1 MRHENAVRRWAEEGQ
16 HEVTQVGHADA
27 LRAAVTALHDSG
39 SATAVLSAAARS
51 AHWHPVVVERV
62 RAQLPS
68 FADELESLGF
78 DVTQLLAPTPTAPD
92 AQRTRPPA
100 GFGCGP
106 ATPPL
111 DPALRTRAT
120 APTAA
125 GFGAGPAAPSADP
138 ALRVPA
144 PVPAPAPRV
153 GEFGGRPAVEPN
165 DPALRQGTPNP
176 QHTRPADRPR
186 HDVDIPAIP
195 TLSAAAVLNQ
205 PSHKPAL
212 EFEGTLDGLRGVPI
226 DDLAGIRDD
235 AGVGDKELERLAAAG
250 IGTVYDLMMRI
261 PLRYID
267 RSEITPMSALR
278 PGMKN
283 VATVGK
289 VLSTKAD
296 WGKKY
301 ARIEIGAGP
310 YRVTSMQFQQ
320 PWMAQRFRR
329 DDLVLMWGDVT
340 DWEGFV
346 QMPGALIA
354 PMRDA
359 TAPFVPVYPQSDK
372 YQVST
377 WTLHRAALDAL
388 RRLPAL
394 DDPVPDTIRTARALP
409 GRLEALRAVH
419 VPDNAADATSG
430 RDRLAYDE
438 LLRMQ
443 LAMGVQRNAAR
454 QQPAVAHAP
463 TGKLTR
469 PWMESLPWPLTDAQ
483 NRVLREIAEDLRSPA
498 PMKRL
503 LQGDVGAGK
512 AQPLYAKVL
521 TPKGFKT
528 MGDMRVGMKVIAAN
542 GDVSTVTGVFP
553 QGVRDVYRVYFADG
567 TTADC
572 DDEHLWEVRTSVQRS
587 RGVAG
592 KVKPLRE
599 IRGDLKERNGT
610 SKWHVELANTAE
622 FDSGEARPLDPYIL
636 GLLLGDGC
644 FKSGRDVRF
653 TTADAELVE
662 AFRNGLPAGT
672 RIAQMRGN
680 NGYDWRITSSVQHP
694 IGPVPT
700 SRDETAVCEA
710 YRNGHSGGSL
720 RRVLRMDHSTLTKIL
735 DRNSVTRRAPGTQRR
750 NAVLDALRTLGLAG
764 HGSHS
769 KFVPPAYLNAPTKVR
784 LAVLQGLLD
793 TDGTVNS
800 THGTNVT
807 ILSASKKLAEDVAWL
822 ARSLNGRATVR
833 ERCKG
838 GGSYWLATLQLP
850 NDVQPFRLSRKASL
864 IRPRTKY
871 AHPAKA
877 ITEVERI
884 GTGPVQC
891 ISISHPSQLY
901 VTDDFTVTH
910 NTATAIGAMLMA
922 VEGGH
927 QAALMAPIG
936 VLVQQHYE
944 EISETCEQFGLRAV
958 LVPGKNKPKARREA
972 LAGLASGEIHIAV
985 GTTGLLSD
993 DVQFKS
999 LGLAVIDEQ
1008 HRFGV
1013 NQRAALLA
1021 KGPGGAI
1028 ADELG
1033 ATATPIPRT
1042 AAMTQFGDVDISI
1055 LDELPPGRTPIQT
1068 RWEPVVPLDA
1078 PNHTHWQFVRDQI
1091 TAGRQ
1096 AFVVCPLVAEPET
1109 KAGQESEAQAAAAM
1123 ETAAALADGALSG
1136 LRIGLVTG
1144 RQKPA
1149 DRAEVMHDFT
1159 TGELDVLVATTV
1171 IEVGVSV
1178 PNATTITILDA
1189 GNFGL
1194 AQLHQLRGRV
1204 GRGKHAGF
1212 CVLTGEVSDVGR
1224 ARMDA
1229 MCETTDGFKLANVDL
1244 ELRGPGA
1251 LAGTAQAGHRAGLL
1265 VADLL
1270 ADAELMHAA
1279 RADAQQMLTT
1289 DPQLLR
1295 RPTLRAE
1302 VERAL
1307 GEDANYLRRS

>member
-1 MRHENAVRRWAEEGQ
+1 M
-16 HEVTQVGHADA
+16 TQVGHADA

-51 AHWHPVVVERV
+51 AHWHPAVVDRV

-78 DVTQLLAPTPTAPD
+78 DVAQLLAPAPKSRD
-92 AQRTRPPA
+92 ARRARPPA

-106 ATPPL
+106 AAPPL
-111 DPALRTRAT
+111 DPALHAPITTRAGG
-120 APTAA
+120 

-138 ALRVPA
+138 ALRG
-144 PVPAPAPRV
+144 PAPRV
-153 GEFGGRPAVEPN
+153 RGFGGGPTAEPN
-165 DPALRQGTPNP
+165 DPALQGAPKP
-176 QHTRPADRPR
+176 QVVDRSERPR

-195 TLSAAAVLNQ
+195 TLSAAAVLAQ
-205 PSHKPAL
+205 PSHKPPL

-226 DDLAGIRDD
+226 DDLARIRDD
-235 AGVGDKELERLAAAG
+235 AGVGDKELARLTAAG

-301 ARIEIGAGP
+301 ARIEIGAGS

-320 PWMAQRFRR
+320 PWLAQRFRR

-346 QMPGALIA
+346 QMPSALIA

-372 YQVST
+372 HQVST

-394 DDPVPDTIRTARALP
+394 DDPLPDTIRTARALP

-419 VPDNAADATSG
+419 VPDNAADATTG

-454 QQPAVAHAP
+454 QRPAVVHAP

-469 PWMESLPWPLTDAQ
+469 PWMESLPWPLTGAQ
-483 NRVLREIAEDLRSPA
+483 IRVLKEIAADLRSPA

-512 AQPLYAKVL
+512 
-521 TPKGFKT
+521 
-528 MGDMRVGMKVIAAN
+528 
-542 GDVSTVTGVFP
+542 
-553 QGVRDVYRVYFADG
+553 
-567 TTADC
+567 
-572 DDEHLWEVRTSVQRS
+572 
-587 RGVAG
+587 
-592 KVKPLRE
+592 
-599 IRGDLKERNGT
+599 
-610 SKWHVELANTAE
+610 
-622 FDSGEARPLDPYIL
+622 
-636 GLLLGDGC
+636 
-644 FKSGRDVRF
+644 
-653 TTADAELVE
+653 
-662 AFRNGLPAGT
+662 
-672 RIAQMRGN
+672 
-680 NGYDWRITSSVQHP
+680 
-694 IGPVPT
+694 
-700 SRDETAVCEA
+700 TAV
-710 YRNGHSGGSL
+710 
-720 RRVLRMDHSTLTKIL
+720 
-735 DRNSVTRRAPGTQRR
+735 
-750 NAVLDALRTLGLAG
+750 
-764 HGSHS
+764 
-769 KFVPPAYLNAPTKVR
+769 
-784 LAVLQGLLD
+784 
-793 TDGTVNS
+793 
-800 THGTNVT
+800 
-807 ILSASKKLAEDVAWL
+807 
-822 ARSLNGRATVR
+822 
-833 ERCKG
+833 
-838 GGSYWLATLQLP
+838 
-850 NDVQPFRLSRKASL
+850 
-864 IRPRTKY
+864 
-871 AHPAKA
+871 A
-877 ITEVERI
+877 I
-884 GTGPVQC
+884 C
-891 ISISHPSQLY
+891 
-901 VTDDFTVTH
+901 
-910 NTATAIGAMLMA
+910 AMLQA

-944 EISETCEQFGLRAV
+944 EIAETCEQLGLRAI

-1021 KGPGGAI
+1021 KGPNGAI

-1055 LDELPPGRTPIQT
+1055 LDELPPGRTPIRT
-1068 RWEPVVPLDA
+1068 RWEPVVPLDD
-1078 PNHTHWQFVRDQI
+1078 PNHEHWSFVRAQI
-1091 TAGRQ
+1091 DDGRQ

-1109 KAGQESEAQAAAAM
+1109 KGGQESEAQAAAAM
-1123 ETAAALADGALSG
+1123 ETAATLADGALSG

-1212 CVLTGEVSDVGR
+1212 CVLTGEVSDIGR

-1307 GEDANYLRRS
+1307 GEDAHYLRRS

>member
-1 MRHENAVRRWAEEGQ
+1 MTAVE
-16 HEVTQVGHADA
+16 QVDT
-27 LRAAVTALHDSG
+27 LRAAVIALHQSG
-39 SATAVLSAAARS
+39 SATAILSAAARS
-51 AHWHPVVVERV
+51 AHWHPAVVERV
-62 RAQLPS
+62 RAQLPA
-68 FADELESLGF
+68 FADQLGALGF
-78 DVTQLLAPTPTAPD
+78 DLTQLLGPTAQK
-92 AQRTRPPA
+92 AKPPPQHA
-100 GFGCGP
+100 PRHGFGAGP
-106 ATPPL
+106 PRVPL
-111 DPALRTRAT
+111 DPALR
-120 APTAA
+120 APQHAA
-125 GFGAGPAAPSADP
+125 PRRGFGAGPAAPATDP
-138 ALRVPA
+138 ALH
-144 PVPAPAPRV
+144 
-153 GEFGGRPAVEPN
+153 
-165 DPALRQGTPNP
+165 QGTPKP
-176 QHTRPADRPR
+176 QHTTRNARPR
-186 HDVDIPAIP
+186 HDVEIRTIP
-195 TLSAAAVLNQ
+195 TLSAAAVLGQ
-205 PSHKPAL
+205 PSHKPPL

-235 AGVGDKELERLAAAG
+235 AGIGDKELERLTAAG
-250 IGTVYDLMMRI
+250 IATVYDLMMRV

-301 ARIEIGAGP
+301 ARIEIGAGG

-320 PWMAQRFRR
+320 PWLAQRFRR

-340 DWEGFV
+340 EWEGFI
-346 QMPGALIA
+346 QMGGALIA

-372 YQVST
+372 HQVST

-394 DDPVPDTIRTARALP
+394 DDPLPEQIRTARQLP

-454 QQPAVAHAP
+454 QRPAVVHAP
-463 TGKLTR
+463 TGTLTR
-469 PWMESLPWPLTDAQ
+469 PWLDSLPWPLTGAQ
-483 NRVLREIAEDLRSPA
+483 TRVLKEIAADLRAPS

-503 LQGDVGAGK
+503 LQGDVGSGK
-512 AQPLYAKVL
+512 
-521 TPKGFKT
+521 
-528 MGDMRVGMKVIAAN
+528 
-542 GDVSTVTGVFP
+542 
-553 QGVRDVYRVYFADG
+553 
-567 TTADC
+567 
-572 DDEHLWEVRTSVQRS
+572 
-587 RGVAG
+587 
-592 KVKPLRE
+592 
-599 IRGDLKERNGT
+599 
-610 SKWHVELANTAE
+610 
-622 FDSGEARPLDPYIL
+622 
-636 GLLLGDGC
+636 
-644 FKSGRDVRF
+644 
-653 TTADAELVE
+653 
-662 AFRNGLPAGT
+662 
-672 RIAQMRGN
+672 
-680 NGYDWRITSSVQHP
+680 
-694 IGPVPT
+694 
-700 SRDETAVCEA
+700 
-710 YRNGHSGGSL
+710 
-720 RRVLRMDHSTLTKIL
+720 
-735 DRNSVTRRAPGTQRR
+735 
-750 NAVLDALRTLGLAG
+750 
-764 HGSHS
+764 
-769 KFVPPAYLNAPTKVR
+769 
-784 LAVLQGLLD
+784 
-793 TDGTVNS
+793 
-800 THGTNVT
+800 
-807 ILSASKKLAEDVAWL
+807 
-822 ARSLNGRATVR
+822 
-833 ERCKG
+833 
-838 GGSYWLATLQLP
+838 
-850 NDVQPFRLSRKASL
+850 
-864 IRPRTKY
+864 
-871 AHPAKA
+871 
-877 ITEVERI
+877 
-884 GTGPVQC
+884 
-891 ISISHPSQLY
+891 
-901 VTDDFTVTH
+901 
-910 NTATAIGAMLMA
+910 TATAIGAMLMA

-944 EISETCEQFGLRAV
+944 EIAETCEQLGLRAV

-985 GTTGLLSD
+985 GTTGLLSE

-1055 LDELPPGRTPIQT
+1055 LDELPPGRTPIKT
-1068 RWEPVVPLDA
+1068 RWEPVVPLDDPA
-1078 PNHTHWQFVRDQI
+1078 HEHWVFVRSQI
-1091 TAGRQ
+1091 AEGRQ

-1109 KAGQESEAQAAAAM
+1109 KAGQESEAQSAAAM
-1123 ETAAALADGALSG
+1123 ETATALSDGALSG
-1136 LRIGLVTG
+1136 LRIAVVTG

-1149 DRAEVMHDFT
+1149 DRAEIMHAFSI
-1159 TGELDVLVATTV
+1159 GELDVLVATTV

-1204 GRGKHAGF
+1204 GRGKHPGF
-1212 CVLTGEVSDVGR
+1212 CVLTGEVSDIGQ

-1270 ADAELMHAA
+1270 ADAELMYAA
-1279 RADAQQMLTT
+1279 RADAQQMLAA

-1295 RPTLRAE
+1295 RPTLRTE

-1307 GEDANYLRRS
+1307 GDDAHYLRRS

>member
-1 MRHENAVRRWAEEGQ
+1 MTAVE
-16 HEVTQVGHADA
+16 QVDT
-27 LRAAVTALHDSG
+27 LRAAVIALHQSG
-39 SATAVLSAAARS
+39 SATAILSAAARS
-51 AHWHPVVVERV
+51 AHWHPAVVERV
-62 RAQLPS
+62 RAQLPA
-68 FADELESLGF
+68 FADQLGALGF
-78 DVTQLLAPTPTAPD
+78 DLTQLLGPTAQK
-92 AQRTRPPA
+92 AKPPTQHA
-100 GFGCGP
+100 PRHGFGAGP
-106 ATPPL
+106 PRVPL
-111 DPALRTRAT
+111 DPALR
-120 APTAA
+120 APQHAA
-125 GFGAGPAAPSADP
+125 PRRGFGAGPAAPATDP
-138 ALRVPA
+138 ALHR
-144 PVPAPAPRV
+144 
-153 GEFGGRPAVEPN
+153 
-165 DPALRQGTPNP
+165 GTPKP
-176 QHTRPADRPR
+176 QHTTRNARPR
-186 HDVDIPAIP
+186 HDVEIPTIP
-195 TLSAAAVLNQ
+195 TLSAAAVLGQ
-205 PSHKPAL
+205 PSHKPPL
-212 EFEGTLDGLRGVPI
+212 EFEGTLDGLRGVPL

-235 AGVGDKELERLAAAG
+235 AGIGDKELERLTAAG
-250 IGTVYDLMMRI
+250 IATVYDLMMRV

-301 ARIEIGAGP
+301 ARIEIGAGG

-320 PWMAQRFRR
+320 PWLAQRFRR

-340 DWEGFV
+340 EWEGFI
-346 QMPGALIA
+346 QMGGALIA

-372 YQVST
+372 HQVST

-394 DDPVPDTIRTARALP
+394 DDPLPEQIRTARQLP

-454 QQPAVAHAP
+454 QQPAVVHAP
-463 TGKLTR
+463 TGRLTR
-469 PWMESLPWPLTDAQ
+469 PWLESLPWPLTGAQ
-483 NRVLREIAEDLRSPA
+483 SRVLKEIAEDLRAPS

-503 LQGDVGAGK
+503 LQGDVGSGK
-512 AQPLYAKVL
+512 AQPLDARVL
-521 TPKGFKT
+521 TPDGFKL
-528 MGDMRVGMKVIAAN
+528 MGNMQIGDTVVTPCGSTAPVVGIY
-542 GDVSTVTGVFP
+542 P
-553 QGVRDVYRVYFADG
+553 QGDRDIYRLTFSDG
-567 TTADC
+567 TSVEA
-572 DDEHLWEVRTSVQRS
+572 DDEHLWVVNTSS
-587 RGVAG
+587 G
-592 KVKPLRE
+592 
-599 IRGDLKERNGT
+599 
-610 SKWHVELANTAE
+610 WHRNTATKTLTTSE
-622 FDSGEARPLDPYIL
+622 LRRSLTEKNGASRWHLPVITPVDLQGEGRPLDPYL
-636 GLLLGDGC
+636 MGLLLGDGGFSDGAVTFTNADKVLLDYVREAADHLGC
-644 FKSGRDVRF
+644 ELVPADSSSMKHGIYYRIVGKTRGINRVALAVRF
-653 TTADAELVE
+653 LEL
-662 AFRNGLPAGT
+662 
-672 RIAQMRGN
+672 MRH
-680 NGYDWRITSSVQHP
+680 SS
-694 IGPVPT
+694 
-700 SRDETAVCEA
+700 
-710 YRNGHSGGSL
+710 
-720 RRVLRMDHSTLTKIL
+720 
-735 DRNSVTRRAPGTQRR
+735 
-750 NAVLDALRTLGLAG
+750 RT
-764 HGSHS
+764 
-769 KFVPPAYLNAPTKVR
+769 KFVPESYKQAPVSAR
-784 LAVLQGLLD
+784 IALLQGLMD
-793 TDGTVNS
+793 TDGEIGQEGSSVALT
-800 THGTNVT
+800 
-807 ILSASKKLAEDVAWL
+807 LASERLIDDVAWVVY
-822 ARSLNGRATVR
+822 SLGGRAKKRVVQKR
-833 ERCKG
+833 YRRAD
-838 GGSYWLATLQLP
+838 GSHYEGTYYRLGMTLP
-850 NDVQPFRLSRKASL
+850 NDINPFRLGRKADRVRS
-864 IRPRTKY
+864 RTKY
-871 AHPAKA
+871 AQRRRAIRAIEYVGRKPA
-877 ITEVERI
+877 
-884 GTGPVQC
+884 QC
-891 ISISHPSQLY
+891 ILIDHPSHMY
-901 VTDDFTVTH
+901 VTDNFTPTH
-910 NTATAIGAMLMA
+910 NTKVALGAMLMA

-936 VLVQQHYE
+936 VLVQQHYA
-944 EISETCEQFGLRAV
+944 EIAETCDKLGLRAV

-985 GTTGLLSD
+985 GTTGLLSE

-1055 LDELPPGRTPIQT
+1055 LDELPPGRTPIKT
-1068 RWEPVVPLDA
+1068 RWEPVVDLDD
-1078 PNHTHWQFVRDQI
+1078 PNHAHWVFVRSQI
-1091 TAGRQ
+1091 AEGRQ

-1109 KAGQESEAQAAAAM
+1109 KAGQESEAQSAAAM
-1123 ETAAALADGALSG
+1123 ETATALSDGALSG
-1136 LRIGLVTG
+1136 LRIAVVTG

-1149 DRAEVMHDFT
+1149 DRAEIMHAFSI
-1159 TGELDVLVATTV
+1159 GELDVLVATTV

-1204 GRGKHAGF
+1204 GRGKHPGF
-1212 CVLTGEVSDVGR
+1212 CVLTGEVSDIGR

-1229 MCETTDGFKLANVDL
+1229 MCDTTDGFKLANVDL

-1270 ADAELMHAA
+1270 ADAELMYAA
-1279 RADAQQMLTT
+1279 RADAQQMLAA

-1295 RPTLRAE
+1295 RPTLRTE

-1307 GEDANYLRRS
+1307 GDDAHYLRRS

>member
-1 MRHENAVRRWAEEGQ
+1 MTAVE
-16 HEVTQVGHADA
+16 QVDT
-27 LRAAVTALHDSG
+27 LRAAVIALHESG
-39 SATAVLSAAARS
+39 SATAILSAAARS
-51 AHWHPVVVERV
+51 AHWHPAVVERV
-62 RAQLPS
+62 RAQLPA
-68 FADELESLGF
+68 FADQLGALGF
-78 DVTQLLAPTPTAPD
+78 DLTQIAGPTARKTEPTTV
-92 AQRTRPPA
+92 AAPRH
-100 GFGCGP
+100 GFGAGP
-106 ATPPL
+106 SRVPL
-111 DPALRTRAT
+111 DPALRTPQHAAT
-120 APTAA
+120 RT
-125 GFGAGPAAPSADP
+125 GVGVGPAAPAT
-138 ALRVPA
+138 
-144 PVPAPAPRV
+144 
-153 GEFGGRPAVEPN
+153 
-165 DPALRQGTPNP
+165 DPALRQGTPKPHYTARNA
-176 QHTRPADRPR
+176 RPH
-186 HDVDIPAIP
+186 HDVEIPTIP
-195 TLSAAAVLNQ
+195 TLSAAAVLGQ
-205 PSHKPAL
+205 PSHKPPL

-235 AGVGDKELERLAAAG
+235 AGVGDKELQRLTAAG
-250 IGTVYDLMMRI
+250 IATVYDLMMRV

-267 RSEITPMSALR
+267 RSEITPMPALR

-301 ARIEIGAGP
+301 ARIEIGAGS

-320 PWMAQRFRR
+320 PWLAQRFRR

-340 DWEGFV
+340 EWEGFI
-346 QMPGALIA
+346 QMGGALIA

-394 DDPVPDTIRTARALP
+394 DDPLPEQIRTARQLP

-419 VPDNAADATSG
+419 VPDNATDATSG

-454 QQPAVAHAP
+454 QRPAVVHAP
-463 TGKLTR
+463 TGRLTR
-469 PWMESLPWPLTDAQ
+469 PWLQSLPWPLTGAQ
-483 NRVLREIAEDLRSPA
+483 TRVLKEIAADLRSPS

-503 LQGDVGAGK
+503 LQGDVGSGK
-512 AQPLYAKVL
+512 AQPLYSTVL
-521 TPKGFKT
+521 TPSGFKPMAEMAIGT
-528 MGDMRVGMKVIAAN
+528 EVVTASGE
-542 GDVSTVTGVFP
+542 VSVVTGVYP
-553 QGVRDVYRVYFADG
+553 QGLRAIYRVHFADG
-567 TTADC
+567 TSVDC
-572 DDEHLWEVRTSVQRS
+572 DDEHLWQVRTSTARH
-587 RGVAG
+587 RDRAP
-592 KVKPLRE
+592 KVLTLRE
-599 IRGDLKERNGT
+599 IRADLYERNGT
-610 SKWHVELANTAE
+610 SKWHVELATAAE
-622 FDSGEARPLDPYIL
+622 LDDGGDRPLDPYLL
-636 GLLLGDGC
+636 GLLLGDG
-644 FKSGRDVRF
+644 GLTHRDTVRF
-653 TTADAELVE
+653 TTADSELVD
-662 AFRNGLPAGT
+662 AIRDVLPAGT
-672 RIAQMRGN
+672 EIVPIAGN
-680 NGYDWRITSSVQHP
+680 NGYDWRLRSTPPAPNGVL
-694 IGPVPT
+694 PT
-700 SRDETAVCEA
+700 ACDDDAICQA
-710 YRNGHSGGSL
+710 YIRGHGFNDL
-720 RRVLRMDHSTLTKIL
+720 RRVFKKDYYTLVKIL
-735 DRNSVTRRAPGTQRR
+735 DRHAVKRRAPGPQRC
-750 NAVLDALRTLGLAG
+750 NVVLDALRKLGLIG
-764 HGSHS
+764 HGSHT
-769 KFVPPAYLNAPTKVR
+769 KFVPSAYLNAPTKMR

-793 TDGTVNS
+793 TDGTVS
-800 THGTNVT
+800 SKSGSDISLV
-807 ILSASKKLAEDVAWL
+807 SASKQLVEDTAWL
-822 ARSLNGRATVR
+822 VRSLGGRASVR
-833 ERCKG
+833 EARKSTG
-838 GGSYWLATLQLP
+838 NYWRVAIQLP
-850 NDVQPFRLSRKASL
+850 NDVEPFRLHRKLAL
-864 IRPRTKY
+864 VNPRTKY

-877 ITEVERI
+877 ITAVEHI
-884 GTGPVQC
+884 GSAPAQC
-891 ISISHPSQLY
+891 ISIAHPSRLY
-901 VTDDFTVTH
+901 VTDGFTITH

-922 VEGGH
+922 IEGGH

-944 EISETCEQFGLRAV
+944 EIAETCEQLGLRAV

-972 LAGLASGEIHIAV
+972 LAGLALGEIHIAV

-1055 LDELPPGRTPIQT
+1055 LDELPPGRTPIKT
-1068 RWEPVVPLDA
+1068 RWEPVVPLDD
-1078 PNHTHWQFVRDQI
+1078 PTHEHWAFVRSQI
-1091 TAGRQ
+1091 AEGRQ

-1109 KAGQESEAQAAAAM
+1109 KAGQESEAQSAAAM
-1123 ETAAALADGALSG
+1123 ETATALSDGALSG
-1136 LRIGLVTG
+1136 LRIAVVTG

-1149 DRAEVMHDFT
+1149 DRAEIMHAFSI
-1159 TGELDVLVATTV
+1159 GELDVLVATTV

-1204 GRGKHAGF
+1204 GRGKHSGF
-1212 CVLTGEVSDVGR
+1212 CVLTGEVSDIGQ

-1279 RADAQQMLTT
+1279 RADAQQMLVA

-1307 GEDANYLRRS
+1307 GEDAHYLRRS

>member
-1 MRHENAVRRWAEEGQ
+1 MIAAE
-16 HEVTQVGHADA
+16 QVDT
-27 LRAAVTALHDSG
+27 LRAAVIALHESG
-39 SATAVLSAAARS
+39 SATAILSAAARS
-51 AHWHPVVVERV
+51 AQWHPAVVERV
-62 RAQLPS
+62 RAQLPA
-68 FADELESLGF
+68 FADQLGALGF
-78 DVTQLLAPTPTAPD
+78 DVRQVISPAVRVAE
-92 AQRTRPPA
+92 PPA
-100 GFGCGP
+100 AVAAPRTVFGAGP
-106 ATPPL
+106 ARVPL
-111 DPALRTRAT
+111 DPALR
-120 APTAA
+120 A
-125 GFGAGPAAPSADP
+125 GNGAKSAVFGVGPAAAGTDP
-138 ALRVPA
+138 ALQR
-144 PVPAPAPRV
+144 
-153 GEFGGRPAVEPN
+153 
-165 DPALRQGTPNP
+165 GTPKP
-176 QHTRPADRPR
+176 QCTRSVDRPR
-186 HDVDIPAIP
+186 HDVEIPTIP
-195 TLSAAAVLNQ
+195 TLSAAAVLGQ
-205 PSHKPAL
+205 RSHKPPL
-212 EFEGTLDGLRGVPI
+212 EFEGTLDGLRGAPI

-235 AGVGDKELERLAAAG
+235 AGVGDKELERLTAAG
-250 IGTVYDLMMRI
+250 IATVYDLMMRV

-267 RSEITPMSALR
+267 RSEITPMGALR

-301 ARIEIGAGP
+301 ARIEIGAGS

-340 DWEGFV
+340 EWEGFI
-346 QMPGALIA
+346 QMAGALIA

-372 YQVST
+372 HQVST

-394 DDPVPDTIRTARALP
+394 DDPLPQQIRTTRQLP

-454 QQPAVAHAP
+454 QQPAVVHAP
-463 TGKLTR
+463 TGRLTR
-469 PWMESLPWPLTDAQ
+469 PWLESLPWPLTGAQ
-483 NRVLREIAEDLRSPA
+483 NRVLKEIAEDLRSPS

-503 LQGDVGAGK
+503 LQGDVGSGK
-512 AQPLYAKVL
+512 
-521 TPKGFKT
+521 
-528 MGDMRVGMKVIAAN
+528 
-542 GDVSTVTGVFP
+542 
-553 QGVRDVYRVYFADG
+553 
-567 TTADC
+567 
-572 DDEHLWEVRTSVQRS
+572 
-587 RGVAG
+587 
-592 KVKPLRE
+592 
-599 IRGDLKERNGT
+599 
-610 SKWHVELANTAE
+610 
-622 FDSGEARPLDPYIL
+622 
-636 GLLLGDGC
+636 
-644 FKSGRDVRF
+644 
-653 TTADAELVE
+653 
-662 AFRNGLPAGT
+662 
-672 RIAQMRGN
+672 
-680 NGYDWRITSSVQHP
+680 
-694 IGPVPT
+694 
-700 SRDETAVCEA
+700 
-710 YRNGHSGGSL
+710 
-720 RRVLRMDHSTLTKIL
+720 
-735 DRNSVTRRAPGTQRR
+735 
-750 NAVLDALRTLGLAG
+750 
-764 HGSHS
+764 
-769 KFVPPAYLNAPTKVR
+769 TKV
-784 LAVLQGLLD
+784 
-793 TDGTVNS
+793 
-800 THGTNVT
+800 
-807 ILSASKKLAEDVAWL
+807 
-822 ARSLNGRATVR
+822 
-833 ERCKG
+833 
-838 GGSYWLATLQLP
+838 
-850 NDVQPFRLSRKASL
+850 
-864 IRPRTKY
+864 
-871 AHPAKA
+871 A
-877 ITEVERI
+877 I
-884 GTGPVQC
+884 C
-891 ISISHPSQLY
+891 
-901 VTDDFTVTH
+901 
-910 NTATAIGAMLMA
+910 AMLMA
-922 VEGGH
+922 AEGGH

-944 EISETCEQFGLRAV
+944 EIAETCEKLGLRAV

-972 LAGLASGEIHIAV
+972 LTGLASGEIHIAV

-999 LGLAVIDEQ
+999 LGLVVIDEQ

-1055 LDELPPGRTPIQT
+1055 LDELPPGRTPIRT
-1068 RWEPVVPLDA
+1068 RWEPVVSLDD
-1078 PNHTHWQFVRDQI
+1078 PNHAHWAFVRTQI
-1091 TAGRQ
+1091 AEGRQ

-1109 KAGQESEAQAAAAM
+1109 KAGQESEAQSAAAM
-1123 ETAAALADGALSG
+1123 ETATALADGALSG
-1136 LRIGLVTG
+1136 LRIAVVTG

-1149 DRAEVMHDFT
+1149 DRAETMYAFT
-1159 TGELDVLVATTV
+1159 VGELDVLVATTV

-1204 GRGKHAGF
+1204 GRGKHPGF
-1212 CVLTGEVSDVGR
+1212 CVLTGEVSDIGQ

-1270 ADAELMHAA
+1270 ADADLMHAA

-1307 GEDANYLRRS
+1307 GDDAHYLRRS

>member
-1 MRHENAVRRWAEEGQ
+1 MTAVE
-16 HEVTQVGHADA
+16 QVDT
-27 LRAAVTALHDSG
+27 LRAAVIALHQSG
-39 SATAVLSAAARS
+39 SATAILSAAARS
-51 AHWHPVVVERV
+51 AHWHPAVVERV
-62 RAQLPS
+62 RAQLPA
-68 FADELESLGF
+68 FADQLGALGF
-78 DVTQLLAPTPTAPD
+78 DLVQIIGPAARKPEPPTQAAP
-92 AQRTRPPA
+92 RH
-100 GFGCGP
+100 GFGAGP
-106 ATPPL
+106 ARVPL
-111 DPALRTRAT
+111 DPALR
-120 APTAA
+120 APRQAA
-125 GFGAGPAAPSADP
+125 PPTGFGAGPAAPAT
-138 ALRVPA
+138 
-144 PVPAPAPRV
+144 
-153 GEFGGRPAVEPN
+153 
-165 DPALRQGTPNP
+165 DPALRQGTPKP
-176 QHTRPADRPR
+176 QHTTRIDRPR
-186 HDVDIPAIP
+186 HDVEIPTIP
-195 TLSAAAVLNQ
+195 TLSAAAVLGQ
-205 PSHKPAL
+205 PSHKPPL

-235 AGVGDKELERLAAAG
+235 AGVGDKELERLTAAG
-250 IGTVYDLMMRI
+250 IATVYDLMMRV

-301 ARIEIGAGP
+301 ARIEIGAGS

-320 PWMAQRFRR
+320 PWLAQRFRR

-340 DWEGFV
+340 EWEGFI
-346 QMPGALIA
+346 QMGGALIA

-372 YQVST
+372 HQVST

-394 DDPVPDTIRTARALP
+394 DDPLPQQIRTTRQLP
-409 GRLEALRAVH
+409 GRLEALRALH
-419 VPDNAADATSG
+419 VPDNATDATSG
-430 RDRLAYDE
+430 RNRLAYDE

-443 LAMGVQRNAAR
+443 LAMGVQRNAAL
-454 QQPAVAHAP
+454 QQPAVVHAP
-463 TGKLTR
+463 TGRLTR
-469 PWMESLPWPLTDAQ
+469 PWLQSLPWPLTGAQ
-483 NRVLREIAEDLRSPA
+483 TRVLKEIAADLRAPS

-503 LQGDVGAGK
+503 LQGDVGSGK
-512 AQPLYAKVL
+512 
-521 TPKGFKT
+521 
-528 MGDMRVGMKVIAAN
+528 
-542 GDVSTVTGVFP
+542 
-553 QGVRDVYRVYFADG
+553 
-567 TTADC
+567 
-572 DDEHLWEVRTSVQRS
+572 
-587 RGVAG
+587 
-592 KVKPLRE
+592 
-599 IRGDLKERNGT
+599 
-610 SKWHVELANTAE
+610 
-622 FDSGEARPLDPYIL
+622 
-636 GLLLGDGC
+636 
-644 FKSGRDVRF
+644 
-653 TTADAELVE
+653 
-662 AFRNGLPAGT
+662 
-672 RIAQMRGN
+672 
-680 NGYDWRITSSVQHP
+680 
-694 IGPVPT
+694 
-700 SRDETAVCEA
+700 
-710 YRNGHSGGSL
+710 
-720 RRVLRMDHSTLTKIL
+720 
-735 DRNSVTRRAPGTQRR
+735 
-750 NAVLDALRTLGLAG
+750 
-764 HGSHS
+764 
-769 KFVPPAYLNAPTKVR
+769 
-784 LAVLQGLLD
+784 
-793 TDGTVNS
+793 
-800 THGTNVT
+800 
-807 ILSASKKLAEDVAWL
+807 
-822 ARSLNGRATVR
+822 
-833 ERCKG
+833 
-838 GGSYWLATLQLP
+838 
-850 NDVQPFRLSRKASL
+850 
-864 IRPRTKY
+864 
-871 AHPAKA
+871 
-877 ITEVERI
+877 
-884 GTGPVQC
+884 
-891 ISISHPSQLY
+891 
-901 VTDDFTVTH
+901 
-910 NTATAIGAMLMA
+910 TATAIGAMLQA
-922 VEGGH
+922 IEGGH

-944 EISETCEQFGLRAV
+944 EIAETCEKLGLRAV

-1055 LDELPPGRTPIQT
+1055 LDELPPGRTPIKT
-1068 RWEPVVPLDA
+1068 RWEPVVPLDD
-1078 PNHTHWQFVRDQI
+1078 PNHEHWSFVRSQI
-1091 TAGRQ
+1091 AEGRQ

-1109 KAGQESEAQAAAAM
+1109 KAGQESEAQSAAAM
-1123 ETAAALADGALSG
+1123 ETATALSDGALSG
-1136 LRIGLVTG
+1136 LRVAVVTG

-1149 DRAEVMHDFT
+1149 DRAEIMHAFT
-1159 TGELDVLVATTV
+1159 IGELDVLVATTV

-1204 GRGKHAGF
+1204 GRGKHPGF
-1212 CVLTGEVSDVGR
+1212 CVLTGEVSDIGQ

-1279 RADAQQMLTT
+1279 RADAQQMLAA

-1307 GEDANYLRRS
+1307 GEDAHYLRRS